1 MKEVINYAGPKVE
14 IRESP
19 IPEPNDD
26 QVLIRVIVS
35 GSNPKDW
42 KAPEFAATL
51 TEGPIYELLKG
62 MKTATNQGDD
72 IAGIVEKVGANVVEF
87 KV

>member
-1 MKEVINYAGPKVE
+1 ME

-19 IPEPNDD
+19 IPDPNDD
-26 QVLIRVIVS
+26 QVLIRVVVS
-35 GSNPKDW
+35 GANPKDW
-42 KAPEFAATL
+42 KGPDFAATL

-62 MKTATNQGDD
+62 TETGINQGND
-72 IAGIVEKVGANVVEF
+72 IACIVEKVGANVLKF